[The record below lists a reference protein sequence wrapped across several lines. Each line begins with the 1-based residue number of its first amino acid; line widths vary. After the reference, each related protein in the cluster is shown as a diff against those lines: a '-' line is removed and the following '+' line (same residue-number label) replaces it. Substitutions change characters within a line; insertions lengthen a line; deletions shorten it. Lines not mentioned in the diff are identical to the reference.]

1 MIHDGWK
8 KCESRVLIC
17 FFFLH
22 KVGDRIQALQQMN
35 LLRKKNDAALV
46 VSGDSI
52 SVSSLLL
59 KYFVTCIVAMSMI
72 KKLEHRSTEKIL
84 RTIKYFRFGKNHS
97 SDGFMQ
103 TQKFQTTSKNFLPRN
118 FKELW
123 CHFFS

>member
-8 KCESRVLIC
+8 KCESRVLNC

-59 KYFVTCIVAMSMI
+59 KYFVTCI
-72 KKLEHRSTEKIL
+72 
-84 RTIKYFRFGKNHS
+84 
-97 SDGFMQ
+97 
-103 TQKFQTTSKNFLPRN
+103 
-118 FKELW
+118 
-123 CHFFS
+123 